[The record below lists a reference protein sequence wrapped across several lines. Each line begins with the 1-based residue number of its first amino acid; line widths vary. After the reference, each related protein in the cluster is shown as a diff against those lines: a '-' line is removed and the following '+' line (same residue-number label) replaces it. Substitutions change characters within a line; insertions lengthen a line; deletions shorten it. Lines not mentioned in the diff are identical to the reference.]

1 MLFLLHSGLAS
12 LCPPCLP
19 QGTDIIAG
27 DPNTLLFACLPRVFD
42 VDSNREIS
50 DGWKV
55 DSKPTKNQEKMG
67 ETYIAILKGRIVF
80 FGWRHGN
87 KGQMKTKKLRIFKG

>member
-1 MLFLLHSGLAS
+1 MLFLLHSGLVS

-27 DPNTLLFACLPRVFD
+27 DPNTLLFACLPQVFD

-50 DGWKV
+50 HGWKLH
-55 DSKPTKNQEKMG
+55 SKPTKKQEIMG
-67 ETYIAILKGRIVF
+67 GNVYMYIAILKGRLVF
-80 FGWRHGN
+80 FWLE
-87 KGQMKTKKLRIFKG
+87 TWE